1 MVMARITKAERER
14 IRIAVE
20 KEFPDDPVLQQVHIA
35 RKVLSKKAEL
45 EGLSFGEYIMK
56 RHRQEV
62 NSKTGLR
69 FRQKVE
75 SGLKE
80 LDAGKGIPH
89 KVVREKLKKRF

>member
-56 RHRQEV
+56 RHRRKSSAQ
-62 NSKTGLR
+62 
-69 FRQKVE
+69 
-75 SGLKE
+75 
-80 LDAGKGIPH
+80 
-89 KVVREKLKKRF
+89 

>member
-1 MVMARITKAERER
+1 MARITKAERKKIE
-14 IRIAVE
+14 AAME
-20 KEFPDDPVLQQVHIA
+20 KEFPNDPALQQVHIA
-35 RKVLSKKAEL
+35 RKILSRKAEL

-62 NSKTGLR
+62 NPKTGLR

-89 KVVREKLKKRF
+89 RVVRERLKKRF